1 MKFCSW
7 HITKSFFSFH
17 HLIFIYL
24 IFLPNLFSHKVQEW
38 NVAQHDS
45 SLSFFRMLATWQLTS
60 MKKHFPKTYDHQ
72 ARSPRLSGCF
82 HFPYQKKKKK
92 KECRL
97 LHTIFGI
104 NSCLRVC
111 QPARFLTTIL
121 STVVTVILF
130 TCIPYLKQ

>member
-45 SLSFFRMLATWQLTS
+45 SLSFSRMLATWQLTS

-92 KECRL
+92 KRVQITTHDPWNKFVFACVPTRL
-97 LHTIFGI
+97 VPHHHFIYSSYSHLIYLHT
-104 NSCLRVC
+104 
-111 QPARFLTTIL
+111 L
-121 STVVTVILF
+121 S
-130 TCIPYLKQ
+130 